1 MALLFDPAPN
11 FDLPLTKGSDL
22 DIDFQSVD
30 PDDTPVVA
38 SDVPV
43 MTIPMAANSHAV
55 YDYGS
60 LGLRF
65 GTGIAWACTGA
76 IGDTDATNAV
86 VGGKV
91 FLSYI

>member
-1 MALLFDPAPN
+1 MFFKLYNKASA
-11 FDLPLTKGSDL
+11 
-22 DIDFQSVD
+22 
-30 PDDTPVVA
+30 PVVA

-43 MTIPMAANSHAV
+43 ITIPMAANSTVA
-55 YDYGS
+55 YEYGPM
-60 LGLRF
+60 GLRF

-76 IGDTDATNAV
+76 IGDTDATNGV